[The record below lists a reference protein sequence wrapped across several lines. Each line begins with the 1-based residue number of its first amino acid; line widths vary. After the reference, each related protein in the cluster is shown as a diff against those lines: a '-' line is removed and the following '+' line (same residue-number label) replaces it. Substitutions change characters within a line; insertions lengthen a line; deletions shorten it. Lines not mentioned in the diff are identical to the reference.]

1 MLNALFIQGNADAL
15 IQIARSEKDP
25 ALRREAVQKLSLMGH
40 NKAALDFMME
50 LLK

>member
-1 MLNALFIQGNADAL
+1 VLNALFIQGNADAI

-25 ALRREAVQKLSLMGH
+25 DLRNEAVQKLSLMSH
-40 NKAALDFMME
+40 NKAALDFMLE